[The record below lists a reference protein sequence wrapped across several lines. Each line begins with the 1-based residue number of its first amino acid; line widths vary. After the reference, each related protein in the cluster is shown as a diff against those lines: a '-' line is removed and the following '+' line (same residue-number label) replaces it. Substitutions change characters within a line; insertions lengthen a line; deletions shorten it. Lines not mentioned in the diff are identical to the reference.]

1 MSSPL
6 KKIVPPGKKKDYYS
20 LMNKEIET
28 LREGHLHP
36 KLTLHLCC
44 APCSSHVIGL
54 LEEHF
59 DLLLYFYDP
68 NIQPKSE
75 YERRR
80 DESRRFAD
88 KKGISFVEGPYDVE
102 NWNSLVRGYEDSP
115 ERGERCRLCYEMR
128 MSEAARFARENNSGY
143 FTTVLSISPHKDVV
157 RINEIGF
164 AMQERFGV
172 KYLPADF
179 KKKEGFKKSI
189 NLSRENGFYRQDY
202 CGCLYSKRD

>member
-1 MSSPL
+1 M
-6 KKIVPPGKKKDYYS
+6 
-20 LMNKEIET
+20 MNKEIET

-80 DESRRFAD
+80 DESSRYAD

-128 MSEAARFARENNSGY
+128 MSEAARFAKENNSSY

-202 CGCLYSKRD
+202 CGCLYSKRG